1 MKCSGRIIIFAAAAA
16 FCLGGKLA
24 YGAAR
29 PVIGSDFALPLHDS
43 KTAVGKDGLYR
54 LIFDYNPKKF
64 SGASTYAGSALW
76 IIDPNG
82 SLVAAGSPTVPASV
96 GATFTTISPYE
107 RSNIG
112 VIAQPSGNTT
122 LVFFYNAQAG
132 AMAFSTFAT
141 WTYNSSGTLIAA
153 AAYGPFQ
160 FTRIANIDFDSSG
173 KIIVKWQTGPSPTT
187 GSAFAGWVL
196 DEFGTIQQATSYF
209 GPFGTLTGL
218 GKIRINSSN
227 QQIWPFDIDN
237 PDGTFTTVLWTF
249 DSSGNLIHAQ
259 TFGPF

>member
-1 MKCSGRIIIFAAAAA
+1 MMVAALAA

-29 PVIGSDFALPLHDS
+29 PVLGSTFALALDDA

-54 LIFDYNPKKF
+54 LIFDYNP
-64 SGASTYAGSALW
+64 SNHGGVSTYAGSALW

-82 SLVAAGSPTVPASV
+82 SVLAAGSPTVPASI
-96 GATFTTISPYE
+96 GATFTGISPFE

-112 VIAQPSGNTT
+112 LFAQPSGNTT
-122 LVFFYNAQAG
+122 LLFFYNAQGG
-132 AMAFSTFAT
+132 AKAASSFGM
-141 WTYNSSGTLIAA
+141 WTYNSSGQLIAA
-153 AAYGPFQ
+153 AAFGPFQ
-160 FTRIANIDFDSSG
+160 LTRIANIDFDSSG

-187 GSAFAGWVL
+187 GAAFAGWIV
-196 DEFGTIQQATSYF
+196 DEFGTIEQSTSFF
-209 GPFGTLTGL
+209 GPFGTLTSL

-227 QQIWPFDIDN
+227 QEIWPWQIQN

-249 DSSGNLIHAQ
+249 DSHGNLVHDQ
-259 TFGPF
+259 TYGPF

>member
-1 MKCSGRIIIFAAAAA
+1 MFAALAAV
-16 FCLGGKLA
+16 CLGGKLA
-24 YGAAR
+24 YGGAR
-29 PVIGSDFALPLHDS
+29 PVLGSDFALALDDA

-54 LIFDYNPKKF
+54 LIFDYNPSKV
-64 SGASTYAGSALW
+64 GGVSTYAGSALW

-82 SLVAAGSPTVPASV
+82 SVLAAGSPTVPGSI
-96 GATFTTISPYE
+96 GATFTGISPYE

-112 VIAQPSGNTT
+112 LFAQPSGNTT

-132 AMAFSTFAT
+132 AKAFSTFGM

-153 AAYGPFQ
+153 AAFGPFQ
-160 FTRIANIDFDSSG
+160 LTRIANIDFDSSG

-187 GSAFAGWVL
+187 GAAFASWIL
-196 DEFGTIQQATSYF
+196 DEFGTILQATSYF

-227 QQIWPFDIDN
+227 QEIWPWNIQN
-237 PDGTFTTVLWTF
+237 TDGTFTTVLWTF
-249 DSSGNLIHAQ
+249 DSSGNLVHAQ
-259 TFGPF
+259 TYGPF